1 MNKEK
6 LIKFCKSILPYIL
19 IVLAVVL
26 VRTFLFTPI
35 RVVGPSMEP
44 TLKSGD
50 VMILNKV
57 AKINR
62 FDIVVISSKKSPEIL
77 IKRVI
82 GLPGETLEIKDGNIY
97 INGKVLKENF
107 GKGITSNYN
116 YVEIHK
122 DEYFVLG
129 DNRSI
134 SADSRL
140 FGTFNIKD
148 IKGTT
153 KLVIFPFKRIGIKK

>member
-107 GKGITSNYN
+107 GKGTTSNYN
-116 YVEIHK
+116 YVEIPK